1 MESELSI
8 LIVEDDD
15 AARLSLCNMI
25 ALEFPSLVI
34 RSADNGQS
42 GLQSYARHPAD
53 MVLTDIRMPGM
64 DGVSMAAELKYLN
77 PEVPI
82 IALTSY
88 SDTKY
93 LLQAIEVGIDSYLL
107 KPLDF
112 QKLYIV
118 LHRKIASMRGNSQRK
133 KMAADL
139 LTYQEELEAANE
151 LLEQRVSERTADLE
165 ASIKDQE
172 AFSYSVSHDL
182 RAPLRHINS
191 FSSILVEEYERHLP
205 DDARRYLD
213 RIIDASNRMGA
224 FIDHLLESSRLGRT
238 QITPEPVN
246 LSALAHAIFRML
258 QDVEPHQAV
267 EHLIEENMVAMGDL
281 PLLRQLMQ
289 NLLGNA
295 WKYSALKPLSRIEF
309 GFSPEHSAFFVKDN
323 GAGFDMAYKDDLFKA
338 FQRLHGAE
346 FEGDG
351 VGLSTVQRIVSR
363 HGGRIWAEGRVGEGA
378 TFFFTLPLYKKDEA
392 ACHSEG
398 LDT

>member
-1 MESELSI
+1 MDSELSL

-15 AARLSLCNMI
+15 AARLSLRNMI
-25 ALEFPSLVI
+25 AMEFPSLSI
-34 RSADNGQS
+34 RCAENGQS
-42 GLQSYARHPAD
+42 GLQSYIRHPAD
-53 MVLTDIRMPGM
+53 IVLTDIRMPCM
-64 DGVSMAAELKYLN
+64 DGINMAAELKYLN
-77 PEVPI
+77 PEITI
-82 IALTSY
+82 IALTSH

-93 LLQAIEVGIDSYLL
+93 LLQAIEIGIDNYLL

-118 LHRKIASMRGNSQRK
+118 LHKKFASMRESSQRK

-139 LTYQEELEAANE
+139 QRYQQELEAANE
-151 LLEQRVSERTADLE
+151 LLERRVSERTADLE

-191 FSSILVEEYERHLP
+191 FSSILVQDYERHLP
-205 DDARRYLD
+205 DDARQCLD
-213 RIIDASNRMGA
+213 RIIDGSNRMGA

-246 LSALAHAIFRML
+246 LSALAGAVLRML
-258 QDVEPHQAV
+258 QDVEPHRAV
-267 EHLIEENMVAMGDL
+267 ECVIEENMVVMGDL
-281 PLLRQLMQ
+281 ALLRQLMQ
-289 NLLGNA
+289 NLIGNA
-295 WKYSALKPLSRIEF
+295 WKYSALKPLARIEF
-309 GFSPEHSAFFVKDN
+309 GFSTEHSAFFVKDN

-338 FQRLHGAE
+338 FHRLHGAE

-351 VGLSTVQRIVSR
+351 IGLSTAQRIVSR
-363 HGGRIWAEGRVGEGA
+363 HGGRIWGEGRVGEGA
-378 TFFFTLPLYKKDEA
+378 TFFFTLPPYKQEA
-392 ACHSEG
+392 PCQPEG

>member
-1 MESELSI
+1 MRESS
-8 LIVEDDD
+8 
-15 AARLSLCNMI
+15 RRN
-25 ALEFPSLVI
+25 
-34 RSADNGQS
+34 
-42 GLQSYARHPAD
+42 
-53 MVLTDIRMPGM
+53 
-64 DGVSMAAELKYLN
+64 
-77 PEVPI
+77 
-82 IALTSY
+82 
-88 SDTKY
+88 
-93 LLQAIEVGIDSYLL
+93 
-107 KPLDF
+107 
-112 QKLYIV
+112 
-118 LHRKIASMRGNSQRK
+118 

-139 LTYQEELEAANE
+139 LKYQEELKAANE

-205 DDARRYLD
+205 DDARGYLG

-238 QITPEPVN
+238 RITPEPVN
-246 LSALAHAIFRML
+246 LSALAGSILRML
-258 QDVEPHQAV
+258 QDVDPHRAV
-267 EHLIEENMVAMGDL
+267 ECVIEEGMVAMGDL

-295 WKYSALKPLSRIEF
+295 WKYSALKPLSRIEC
-309 GFSPEHSAFFVKDN
+309 GFSPEHSAFFIKDN
-323 GAGFDMAYKDDLFKA
+323 GAGFDIAYKDDLFKA

-351 VGLSTVQRIVSR
+351 IGLSTAQRIVNR
-363 HGGRIWAEGRVGEGA
+363 HGGRIWAEGSVGEGA
-378 TFFFTLPLYKKDEA
+378 TFYFTLKQCENEEA

-398 LDT
+398 VDT

>member
-8 LIVEDDD
+8 LIVEDDN

-191 FSSILVEEYERHLP
+191 FSSILVEEYEGYLP

-258 QDVEPHQAV
+258 QDVEPHRAV

-351 VGLSTVQRIVSR
+351 IGLSTVQRIVSR

-378 TFFFTLPLYKKDEA
+378 TFFFTLPLYKKEEA